1 MYFSLAFKAKCPLVG
16 EEFPLFALPMEAT
29 DDTVDVTVEDTLAAA
44 RRTKSPVKF
53 ILSTWSPIWLE
64 LSYEQISKFKEF
76 L

>member
-16 EEFPLFALPMEAT
+16 EELPLFTALPMEAT

-53 ILSTWSPIWLE
+53 ILSTCCVQFG
-64 LSYEQISKFKEF
+64 LSIVTNKY
-76 L
+76 LN

>member
-1 MYFSLAFKAKCPLVG
+1 VYFSLAFRAKCPLVG
-16 EEFPLFALPMEAT
+16 EELPLFALPIEAT

-53 ILSTWSPIWLE
+53 ILSNWSPWSE
-64 LSYEQISKFKEF
+64 FSYEQISKFKEF